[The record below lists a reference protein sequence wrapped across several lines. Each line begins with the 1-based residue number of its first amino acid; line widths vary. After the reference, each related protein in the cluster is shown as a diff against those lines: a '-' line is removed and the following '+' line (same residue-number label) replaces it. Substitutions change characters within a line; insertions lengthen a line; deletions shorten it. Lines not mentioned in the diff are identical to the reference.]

1 MGSSS
6 TSPVTAA
13 PQAPAPQPR
22 LAWRHRWRLA
32 WRLIR
37 ATGKLLGPS
46 TKFLA
51 TTEAH
56 TYAYS
61 VSANLLLAF
70 LPFMLLMVWLSRQIS
85 PLSFVLSVVGQFVV
99 AYLPTGGATIIR
111 DIHNLASQQTAR
123 IFSVIMLA
131 VTSTGVFMP
140 LEVALNG
147 IWGFKKNRSYL
158 GNQAV
163 SLAVVAI
170 CGALGVISIQL
181 AVVGQRAVDWIT
193 PGNWWL
199 PNFLD
204 FCVLKTFAF
213 PAAILGFFFI
223 YWLLP
228 NGKIS
233 PERVFPAALYA
244 GVLAEIFQTVFRWI
258 LPLLDFAKVYASLA
272 LPVTLLVWGYSGALL
287 LLFGATLSARGVARL
302 PHVHLRPHAAHAT
315 HHPSGSLD
323 GPATDAPPPPL

>member
-1 MGSSS
+1 MGS
-6 TSPVTAA
+6 TPPPSPPAA
-13 PQAPAPQPR
+13 EIGSPAWPSAV
-22 LAWRHRWRLA
+22 LWRHRWREA

-37 ATGKLLGPS
+37 ATAKLLGPS
-46 TKFLA
+46 AQFLA

-61 VSANLLLAF
+61 VSANILLAF
-70 LPFMLLMVWLSRQIS
+70 LPFMLLMVWLSRQMA
-85 PLSFVLSVVGQFVV
+85 PFSFVLSVVSQFVHI
-99 AYLPTGGATIIR
+99 YLPTGGGVIVA
-111 DIHNLASQQTAR
+111 DITRLSSHQTAR

-131 VTSTGVFMP
+131 VTSTGVFLP

-147 IWGFKKNRSYL
+147 IWGFKKSRNYL
-158 GNQAV
+158 SNQMV
-163 SLAVVAI
+163 SLGVVAI

-181 AVVGQRAVDWIT
+181 AVLGQRAVDWIT

-199 PNFLD
+199 PNLLD
-204 FCVLKTFAF
+204 FCVLKAFAF

-244 GVLAEIFQTVFRWI
+244 GVMAEIFETVFRSL
-258 LPLLDFAKVYASLA
+258 LPALDFAKVYASLA
-272 LPVTLLVWGYSGALL
+272 LPVTLLVWGYAGALL
-287 LLFGATLSARGVARL
+287 LLFGASLSARGVARL
-302 PHVHLRPHAAHAT
+302 PHLHLRQHAAHAMR
-315 HHPSGSLD
+315 HHQN
-323 GPATDAPPPPL
+323 